1 MKHILMIA
9 TGGTIAS
16 RSTDSGLTPLLSSE
30 DLLRYIPRVS
40 EFCTVTTVQP
50 FNLDSTNITPAHWLE
65 LARIIREE
73 SLNPEATRE
82 FIRNAFRENFLQV
95 NGTALSK
102 VLPPVSCFTPT
113 GDRAR
118 KRETVLEKLSAYF
131 ERFREIAG
139 P

>member
-50 FNLDSTNITPAHWLE
+50 FNLDSTISPLRTGWSLPA
-65 LARIIREE
+65 
-73 SLNPEATRE
+73 SS
-82 FIRNAFRENFLQV
+82 
-95 NGTALSK
+95 GTATAGTTGLS
-102 VLPPVSCFTPT
+102 SATARTPWPIL
-113 GDRAR
+113 RR
-118 KRETVLEKLSAYF
+118 RSP
-131 ERFREIAG
+131 I
-139 P
+139 